1 MQRVPAHRILTL
13 SLLAP
18 LTLLTLGTGAHAQ
31 TAAKLTPV
39 KLATISPLSG
49 SISNLGAQVRNGA
62 QLAVNEYRAQFRTLG
77 FDLSLVAFDD
87 QADPATGT
95 AAARKIAADRQVLAV
110 VGALNSGVTIPAS
123 AALSASHVA
132 VVNSGSTANQVTDRG
147 LKNVSRIVPRDDAQ
161 GPAGATFLTG
171 TLKAKRVYVL
181 NDKTAYGEGLAGEV
195 EKTLKARGVKVLA
208 NEGTEEKSDFS
219 GVIAKI
225 RLQRPDAIYFG
236 GVYNQVGVFLSQLR
250 GAGVTVPVVGGDG
263 LDSPDL
269 ARVAGTGATN
279 VYYTTV
285 SAPLSALPAARAFAG
300 SYRKAFGSD
309 PQGFAAFAYD
319 AARVAL
325 QGVLTAAKSNG
336 GKVPSRTQVE
346 SAVRAGTYSGLL
358 SGSVKFNAVGDRQS
372 AKLYVMKLTGGKLS
386 LSTSV
391 NVQPARR

>member
-1 MQRVPAHRILTL
+1 MKRILTL
-13 SLLAP
+13 TLLA
-18 LTLLTLGTGAHAQ
+18 LSAGAHAQ
-31 TAAKLTPV
+31 STV
-39 KLATISPLSG
+39 KLATLSPLSG

-62 QLAVNEYRAQFRTLG
+62 QLAVNEYKAPFKKLG
-77 FDLSLVAFDD
+77 FDLVLAPYDD

-110 VGALNSGVTIPAS
+110 VGALNSGVTIPAT
-123 AALSASHVA
+123 AALSASRVA

-161 GPAGATFLTG
+161 GPAGASFLTG
-171 TLKAKRVYVL
+171 TLKARRVYIL

-219 GVIAKI
+219 GVVAKI
-225 RLQRPDAIYFG
+225 KLQRPDAIYFG
-236 GVYNQVGVFLSQLR
+236 GVYNQVGVFLAQLR

-263 LDSPDL
+263 LDSPEL
-269 ARVAGTGATN
+269 SRVAGAGATN

-285 SAPLSALPAARAFAG
+285 SAPLSALPAAKTFAT

-325 QGVLTAAKSNG
+325 QGVLSAAKANG
-336 GKVPSRTQVE
+336 GKLPSRAQVE
-346 SAVRAGTYSGLL
+346 TAVRAGSYSGLL

-386 LSTSV
+386 LSTSLT
-391 NVQPARR
+391 VQPARR